1 MDRIELSMAA
11 KMYAKRFEEKKSPIN
26 LSEIE
31 DAYLDGYNKAIEYIN
46 SLLDRKTMSITAD
59 VLEANIKD
67 YYYSYDYTDKEKDE
81 LEMCT
86 MPIFMFVDYVNKQ
99 SDFGQIIES
108 KLNKGDIIEKIQ
120 EEFDKIIEMMKKNA
134 FTASQDR

>member
-1 MDRIELSMAA
+1 MDRIELSIAA
-11 KMYAKRFEEKKSPIN
+11 KMYAKQFEEKKFQILP
-26 LSEIE
+26 SEIE

-46 SLLDRKTMSITAD
+46 SLLDRKTMSINSE

-86 MPIFMFVDYVNKQ
+86 KPIFMFVDYVNKQ
-99 SDFGQIIES
+99 SDFGQIIENKPS
-108 KLNKGDIIEKIQ
+108 KNDIIERIQ
-120 EEFDKIIEMMKKNA
+120 EEFNNIVETMKKS
-134 FTASQDR
+134 TIQGR

>member
-1 MDRIELSMAA
+1 MDRIELRIAA
-11 KMYAKRFEEKKSPIN
+11 KMYAKQFEEMKSPIFP
-26 LSEIE
+26 SEIE

-46 SLLDRKTMSITAD
+46 SLLDRKTMSINSE

-86 MPIFMFVDYVNKQ
+86 TPIFIFVDYVNKQ
-99 SDFGQIIES
+99 SDFGQIIE
-108 KLNKGDIIEKIQ
+108 NKSSNGDIIKRGSRRI
-120 EEFDKIIEMMKKNA
+120 
-134 FTASQDR
+134 